1 MVIFAGLYPNTATQT
16 LDQCNRRTVSREL
29 ITLSIVSLLLSNEI
43 GTACNRHGGQ
53 FTTPT
58 VCLVLQVNQGRT
70 C

>member
-1 MVIFAGLYPNTATQT
+1 MVIFAGLYHDTATQR

-29 ITLSIVSLLLSNEI
+29 ITLSTVSSLLSNEI
-43 GTACNRHGGQ
+43 GTACKKHEGQ